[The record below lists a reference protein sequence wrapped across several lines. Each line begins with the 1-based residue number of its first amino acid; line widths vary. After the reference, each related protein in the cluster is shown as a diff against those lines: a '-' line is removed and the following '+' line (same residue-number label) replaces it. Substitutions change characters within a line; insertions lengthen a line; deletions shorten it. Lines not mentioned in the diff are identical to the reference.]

1 MDSILLYV
9 GYWRNF
15 IPFIYFAKV
24 IHIYFIATKA
34 YRLKIW
40 INSDILNSSIPK
52 QLFINWLDIKRNITK
67 LPEIIFEALSSTAVT
82 GETKDWWVL
91 FLCEFESTENICHQ
105 IKMLVIISFLF
116 MRSIS
121 VLAEEEQ
128 QTWVNQHPGLEQ
140 IVSDGLVEAINV
152 YDKSLNAII
161 DVPDFQYRSN
171 PADKVQ
177 KVFNAWRGE
186 LRKMKSIVR
195 DGGLNV
201 TRLNKDRRE
210 LSFFVKLN
218 LMEITYHIYN
228 QSNFGFPKE
237 GKIIIRPDSNL
248 ILVKCAAVRETVDD
262 AYHVIKS
269 WAHVMNAT
277 IVSLSAGNATVRLFP
292 SDNPDRPDY
301 MNVNDI
307 NAVSYTHLDVYKR
320 QL

>member
-1 MDSILLYV
+1 
-9 GYWRNF
+9 
-15 IPFIYFAKV
+15 
-24 IHIYFIATKA
+24 
-34 YRLKIW
+34 
-40 INSDILNSSIPK
+40 
-52 QLFINWLDIKRNITK
+52 
-67 LPEIIFEALSSTAVT
+67 
-82 GETKDWWVL
+82 
-91 FLCEFESTENICHQ
+91 
-105 IKMLVIISFLF
+105 

-128 QTWVNQHPGLEQ
+128 ETWVNQHPGLEQ

-195 DGGLNV
+195 VGGLNV

-237 GKIIIRPDSNL
+237 GKIVIRPDSNL

-262 AYHVIKS
+262 ANHVIKS
-269 WAHVMNAT
+269 WVRVMNAT
-277 IVSLSAGNATVRLFP
+277 IVSLSAGRTTVRLFP

-307 NAVSYTHLDVYKR
+307 NELVPPLIDTIGNVFLTHVRLGINTALKR
-320 QL
+320 KNLSEFYRDYFSKNHTSDEPYRL